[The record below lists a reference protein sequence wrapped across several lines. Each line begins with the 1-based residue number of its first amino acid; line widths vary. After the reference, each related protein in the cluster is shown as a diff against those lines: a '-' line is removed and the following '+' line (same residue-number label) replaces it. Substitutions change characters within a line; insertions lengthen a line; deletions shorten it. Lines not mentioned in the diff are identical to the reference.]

1 MRDLRLP
8 RLVLSAPALA
18 LLASVVVGVSTGA
31 PAVAAAHSLRLNVRE
46 GAVISS
52 SVAPSDPRGL
62 ALLAQINKAYT
73 HVPGVKIGLTFNG
86 VSVGSF
92 TEVLRKDTVVAEQF
106 VGSSSAG
113 TTMLVAPEGSP
124 TFAREPGSTCW
135 KALPSKN
142 PQTLTDI
149 GHPTSILGIGTL
161 KGIVVGPPIAGLDGD
176 ETLRIVQGATSSF
189 LIINGKTLLIQRVDA
204 STPGKLA
211 EEYISNLT
219 STPKLLKP
227 GPRC

>member
-106 VGSSSAG
+106 VGSSLS
-113 TTMLVAPEGSP
+113 
-124 TFAREPGSTCW
+124 
-135 KALPSKN
+135 
-142 PQTLTDI
+142 
-149 GHPTSILGIGTL
+149 
-161 KGIVVGPPIAGLDGD
+161 
-176 ETLRIVQGATSSF
+176 
-189 LIINGKTLLIQRVDA
+189 LIHI
-204 STPGKLA
+204 
-211 EEYISNLT
+211 
-219 STPKLLKP
+219 
-227 GPRC
+227 